1 MRKNRGDDRGDRA
14 CGRKL
19 RQNNSRKT
27 RANETDAQQK
37 GRQRVSRQESR
48 MNDWHCVRWGSTLTL
63 ASTPTN
69 PSSIVARIRN
79 FRQCQL
85 GITKILRAI
94 VACIMH
100 TADAQKKKHRTQLYY
115 ATWWSVHFF
124 SFFER
129 CCSCIDRIRESW
141 KNAEEE
147 IYSPWNSKDTR
158 STDSWDRPIVLAI
171 NSEKGERNYKRNF
184 CYARIYCCN

>member
-1 MRKNRGDDRGDRA
+1 MWNHYKIDWPNFSTIRTWHTRRWKNTDRIFFKLVERMRKNRGDDRGDRA

-124 SFFER
+124 
-129 CCSCIDRIRESW
+129 
-141 KNAEEE
+141 
-147 IYSPWNSKDTR
+147 
-158 STDSWDRPIVLAI
+158 
-171 NSEKGERNYKRNF
+171 
-184 CYARIYCCN
+184 